1 MTNERNQGIPGH
13 AGRHAGAPA
22 QGNNPRARAAAPQ
35 PGHAQKAS
43 MTSQLSQAL
52 PMLEVDEMAAPM
64 GAPVITFDHVTKT
77 YPAQPKKPALS
88 DVTLQIFAGEFI
100 FLVGHSGSGKSTFI
114 RLLTREIKPTSG
126 KIYVAD
132 KDLTTMRN
140 WRVPYLRRNIGC
152 VFQDF
157 KLLPNKTVFEN
168 VAFAL
173 EVIGKSRHVIKT
185 QVPEVLRLVG
195 LSDKLNSYPD
205 QLSGGQQQ
213 RVSIARAIVN
223 RPPLL
228 ICDEP
233 TGNLDPQTSRGIMDL
248 LKRINR
254 TGTTVLVATHDREMV
269 DNMRRRVI
277 ALDRGISP
285 ATRTGGCTAS
295 MSSLFYFFKESLQG
309 FARNLSTTLGSIITI
324 FLSLLIIGVFLVGG
338 TIVERLV
345 SSIEDEVSIT
355 AYVADDAPQE
365 SIDAV
370 TAMIQGMDGVESV
383 GFTTKEQA
391 LENFSNSMTTNP
403 EIIEQ
408 LDGTNP
414 LPASIDVSLADP
426 QKVDEIAAAIE
437 ADETFRSICDEPDNP
452 ADSLKYGQKT
462 VDRLFSVTK
471 YVRYLGVAL
480 VLLLVFIALVFINN
494 TIRLAIM
501 ARRKEIAIMRLVGAS
516 NGFIRGPFL
525 MEGALHALIGSL
537 LAVGVLQVLRMYGIP
552 KLQSALSFLSLD
564 VSGNTYIMIYIV
576 LVVAGLVIGL
586 LGSAFAM
593 RRYLKV

>member
-132 KDLTTMRN
+132 EDLTTMRN

-248 LKRINR
+248 LERINR
-254 TGTTVLVATHDREMV
+254 TGTTVLVATHDSEMV

-277 ALDRGISP
+277 ALDRGHL
-285 ATRTGGCTAS
+285 TRDQDRGV
-295 MSSLFYFFKESLQG
+295 YG
-309 FARNLSTTLGSIITI
+309 F
-324 FLSLLIIGVFLVGG
+324 
-338 TIVERLV
+338 
-345 SSIEDEVSIT
+345 
-355 AYVADDAPQE
+355 
-365 SIDAV
+365 
-370 TAMIQGMDGVESV
+370 
-383 GFTTKEQA
+383 
-391 LENFSNSMTTNP
+391 
-403 EIIEQ
+403 
-408 LDGTNP
+408 
-414 LPASIDVSLADP
+414 DV
-426 QKVDEIAAAIE
+426 
-437 ADETFRSICDEPDNP
+437 
-452 ADSLKYGQKT
+452 
-462 VDRLFSVTK
+462 
-471 YVRYLGVAL
+471 
-480 VLLLVFIALVFINN
+480 
-494 TIRLAIM
+494 
-501 ARRKEIAIMRLVGAS
+501 
-516 NGFIRGPFL
+516 
-525 MEGALHALIGSL
+525 
-537 LAVGVLQVLRMYGIP
+537 
-552 KLQSALSFLSLD
+552 
-564 VSGNTYIMIYIV
+564 
-576 LVVAGLVIGL
+576 
-586 LGSAFAM
+586 
-593 RRYLKV
+593 